1 MAYCVIP
8 PYILRKIIAHGSGHQ
23 QEQARRTLT
32 HVQHLMAEHW
42 QKQPVAKPRQAAT
55 WIVKFMMRKVSR
67 PCQVS

>member
-42 QKQPVAKPRQAAT
+42 AKAAGGKNRGRRPRG
-55 WIVKFMMRKVSR
+55 S
-67 PCQVS
+67 